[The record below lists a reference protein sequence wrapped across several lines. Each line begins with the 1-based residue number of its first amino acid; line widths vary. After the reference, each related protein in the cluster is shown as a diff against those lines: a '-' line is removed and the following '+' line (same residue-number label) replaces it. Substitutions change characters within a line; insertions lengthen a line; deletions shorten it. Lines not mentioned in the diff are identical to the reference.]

1 MFMCAESPIVLLLTV
16 LEFGADTVME
26 RLKNTDIGRRTKY
39 EPTNLKL
46 LEHGKGR
53 LIGIKFVKTAKT
65 SSYYSYGKI
74 GQKETLGYLF
84 RNKTSLAKLARYFCC
99 LQHGLI
105 GQNVPCL

>member
-1 MFMCAESPIVLLLTV
+1 MCRIADGPPIDCFRIWSRYSHGEAENI
-16 LEFGADTVME
+16 
-26 RLKNTDIGRRTKY
+26 DIGRRTKY

-74 GQKETLGYLF
+74 G
-84 RNKTSLAKLARYFCC
+84 
-99 LQHGLI
+99 
-105 GQNVPCL
+105 